1 MNLGD
6 RIQQLR
12 KGIGLSQEQLAEII
26 GVSRQAISKWETDQ
40 SSPDLDKIVL
50 LCNTFS
56 VSADELLGTRD
67 DNSKDTVQIESYI
80 RTNLLKRL
88 LSIGWISSLTGVI
101 LLIVEFISLYFIK
114 NMEIQ
119 SAISRGAGYRPDT
132 WYYASQFPMSVIII
146 ITIIV
151 IVIGVA
157 ISIYSLKQQNKSAN

>member
-12 KGIGLSQEQLAEII
+12 KGIGLSQEQLAEIV

-50 LCNTFS
+50 LCKTFS
-56 VSADELLGTRD
+56 VSADALFGIRD

-119 SAISRGAGYRPDT
+119 TAISRGAGYRPDT
-132 WYYASQFPMSVIII
+132 WYYASQFPMSIIII
-146 ITIIV
+146 ITITV